1 MLNDSSGDIHTIMTH
16 KTTYN
21 KTYNITN
28 KYSIMKTILEEQ
40 ERKISIL
47 LEEAHEENDIEGILY
62 YSGQRDLI
70 YNLLSLCIE

>member
-1 MLNDSSGDIHTIMTH
+1 VLNDSSGDIHTIMTTNQ
-16 KTTYN
+16 TTN
-21 KTYNITN
+21 KAYNITN

-47 LEEAHEENDIEGILY
+47 LEEVYEENDIEGISY